1 MDAEASSE
9 KHTLTTPTIT
19 AHPVRKWMLPD
30 VSSDGF
36 RLLPDLLGSRKDGG
50 RAHASGTLQ
59 LDVCARI
66 LGGEGRGSY
75 RFVR

>member
-1 MDAEASSE
+1 MR
-9 KHTLTTPTIT
+9 KLTL
-19 AHPVRKWMLPD
+19 AD
-30 VSSDGF
+30 VCSDGS
-36 RLLPDLLGSRKDGG
+36 RLLPYLLGSRKDGG